1 VSEQY
6 NQGAPG
12 PQGPGWW
19 QASDG
24 RWYPPQPAQQ
34 AYTQPAPQAYP
45 PGSPQGYPQQA
56 PPAPPPRTSGKGCL
70 IALAIVLGL
79 FLLVG
84 IVFAVLAAFVW
95 NRAEDALDE
104 VANPEEAE
112 DVDIDD
118 CTTDESGSMVAELRV
133 TNRSP
138 EASNY
143 FIEIAFETPDGDQQ
157 LATAVA
163 FVTGLAPDQST
174 SQVAS
179 SLTEASGDFE
189 CRVALVE
196 RTSAET

>member
-1 VSEQY
+1 V
-6 NQGAPG
+6 
-12 PQGPGWW
+12 
-19 QASDG
+19 
-24 RWYPPQPAQQ
+24 
-34 AYTQPAPQAYP
+34 
-45 PGSPQGYPQQA
+45 
-56 PPAPPPRTSGKGCL
+56 APPPPPKTSGKGCL
-70 IALAIVLGL
+70 IALAVVLGL
-79 FLLVG
+79 FLLAG
-84 IVFAVLAAFVW
+84 IAFAILAAFVW

-118 CTTDESGSMVAELRV
+118 CTTDESGFMVADLRV

-163 FVTGLAPDQST
+163 FVTGLASDQST